1 MPIILKNNASST
13 LATAISASDTG
24 IVVAD
29 GSKFPSLGASDYFY
43 ATLVSSNGT
52 TEIIKVT
59 ARASNSMTVVR
70 AQDGSSA
77 ASFASGALL
86 EMRVNAASVT
96 DLVDEHDQAAEISI
110 ADAGGYYTSTN
121 VEGALQEV
129 GGTKYPKSVSVLL
142 ADASLTYTAGG
153 PNSVASGDIIR
164 TRQEGFAYQVAA
176 SGATDQHVTT
186 AGGVK
191 LYLLPSADGTRN
203 VMGLATDPDV
213 AFATLFS
220 GKWAVSEDITLSAG
234 NTTIALDDFSLET
247 QRDARITVGSGSN
260 ILTISGNRSG
270 TGDLIRIYGG
280 LAIGGTG
287 SINRKADCFAGK
299 IELETLG
306 TNAGLSFAWGSNF
319 KVTAPWDVLLSG
331 TSAGNSGVTFVIL
344 KQPQMA
350 GGTVRGN
357 VSLGYS
363 YIGNSTVA
371 EPNIDGGYMGPMFT
385 IKADS
390 YTGVSAGNH
399 GHYCKGCRNT
409 VFEKIQS
416 EGNGANT
423 WSVNNYHIKL
433 RDNLNCTFKEVTTI
447 DTSDTYRGGRIL
459 FTSDG
464 NTLAP
469 CTENKNN
476 TVSNIFGTMV
486 IFQTAPGVTTENVFT
501 NVYGFIS
508 ASTAGSRNIVS
519 GRIEFP
525 DDTRTTVGNL
535 YEFVDAEVIAPAFTV
550 SACVFDR
557 ALIAR
562 RTKFHQK
569 VKVLNQ
575 SITDMSHCYVNG
587 DLDQDSTVG
596 TYTVNLSHVTG
607 TGRFFTNTVGTR
619 VVTGNLQHC
628 DFASAEP
635 GATSQPTTKNYV
647 CVSFGDKVYG
657 ATVEPFNIASYT
669 VAALPTATAGAM
681 AYASNGRKAG
691 EGVGVGTGVLVFRDG
706 SNWIAVDTGA
716 TVAA

>member
-1 MPIILKNNASST
+1 MTLTQLAPPYPIFTDKSGSPLDNGY
-13 LATAISASDTG
+13 LYFGTANLNPETNPITVYYDRGFTQP
-24 IVVAD
+24 VAQ
-29 GSKFPSLGASDYFY
+29 PVR
-43 ATLVSSNGT
+43 TSNGYVMRNGSPAL
-52 TEIIKVT
+52 IY
-59 ARASNSMTVVR
+59 ANS
-70 AQDGSSA
+70 Q
-77 ASFASGALL
+77 F
-86 EMRVNAASVT
+86 SVT
-96 DLVDEHDQAAEISI
+96 VRDKKKALVIYSP
-110 ADAGGYYTSTN
+110 
-121 VEGALQEV
+121 V
-129 GGTKYPKSVSVLL
+129 GFGVVPGIPFATFENSAKDVATLL
-142 ADASLTYTAGG
+142 ADTEFTYSAGV
-153 PNSVASGDIIR
+153 PNTVQVAAGDILR
-164 TRQEGFAYQVAA
+164 TLAEGFAYQVAA

-213 AFATLFS
+213 AFAALFS
-220 GKWAVSEDITLSAG
+220 GKWAVSEDITLSSG

-247 QRDARITVGSGSN
+247 QRDARITVGTGSST
-260 ILTISGNRSG
+260 LTISGDRSG
-270 TGDLIRIYGG
+270 TGGLIRIYGN
-280 LAIGGTG
+280 LTIGGTG

-299 IELETLG
+299 IEVESLG
-306 TNAGLSFAWGSNF
+306 GTGLVFAWGSNF
-319 KVTAPWDVLLSG
+319 KVTAAWDVLLSG
-331 TSAGNSGVTFVIL
+331 ASAGNSGVTFVIL

-363 YIGNSTVA
+363 YIGNATVA

-390 YTGVSAGNH
+390 YTGVSAGSH

-409 VFEKIQS
+409 VFADIQS
-416 EGNGANT
+416 EGNGANA

-433 RDNLNCTFKEVTTI
+433 RDNLNCTFNQINTI

-476 TVSNIFGTMV
+476 TVSNIFGTMI

-501 NVYGFIS
+501 NVYGGIY
-508 ASTAGSRNIVS
+508 AATAGSRNIVS

-525 DDTRTTVGNL
+525 YDTITNISNL

-557 ALIAR
+557 PLIAR
-562 RTKFHQK
+562 RTKFHQT
-569 VKVLNQ
+569 VKVRNQ
-575 SITDMSHCYVNG
+575 SIPDMSHCYVNG
-587 DLDQDSTVG
+587 DLDQDSTAG

-607 TGRFFTNTVGTR
+607 TGRFFANTVGTR

-628 DFASAEP
+628 DFASVEP

-657 ATVEPFNIASYT
+657 ATAGPFNIASYT
-669 VAALPTATAGAM
+669 VALLPTATAGAM

>member
-1 MPIILKNNASST
+1 
-13 LATAISASDTG
+13 
-24 IVVAD
+24 
-29 GSKFPSLGASDYFY
+29 
-43 ATLVSSNGT
+43 
-52 TEIIKVT
+52 
-59 ARASNSMTVVR
+59 
-70 AQDGSSA
+70 
-77 ASFASGALL
+77 
-86 EMRVNAASVT
+86 VNAW
-96 DLVDEHDQAAEISI
+96 
-110 ADAGGYYTSTN
+110 
-121 VEGALQEV
+121 
-129 GGTKYPKSVSVLL
+129 
-142 ADASLTYTAGG
+142 
-153 PNSVASGDIIR
+153 SG
-164 TRQEGFAYQVAA
+164 
-176 SGATDQHVTT
+176 
-186 AGGVK
+186 
-191 LYLLPSADGTRN
+191 
-203 VMGLATDPDV
+203 
-213 AFATLFS
+213 
-220 GKWAVSEDITLSAG
+220 
-234 NTTIALDDFSLET
+234 
-247 QRDARITVGSGSN
+247 
-260 ILTISGNRSG
+260 
-270 TGDLIRIYGG
+270 
-280 LAIGGTG
+280 
-287 SINRKADCFAGK
+287 
-299 IELETLG
+299 
-306 TNAGLSFAWGSNF
+306 
-319 KVTAPWDVLLSG
+319 
-331 TSAGNSGVTFVIL
+331 
-344 KQPQMA
+344 
-350 GGTVRGN
+350 
-357 VSLGYS
+357 
-363 YIGNSTVA
+363 
-371 EPNIDGGYMGPMFT
+371 
-385 IKADS
+385 
-390 YTGVSAGNH
+390 
-399 GHYCKGCRNT
+399 
-409 VFEKIQS
+409 
-416 EGNGANT
+416 
-423 WSVNNYHIKL
+423 NNYHIKL
-433 RDNLNCTFKEVTTI
+433 RDNLNCTFNQINTI

-469 CTENKNN
+469 CIQNKNN
-476 TVSNIFGTMV
+476 TVSNIFGTMI

-501 NVYGFIS
+501 NVYGFIT

-525 DDTRTTVGNL
+525 DDTRTTMGNL

-587 DLDQDSTVG
+587 DLDQDSTAG